1 MSEQSNRF
9 SITRW
14 DAFSLVIPAIA
25 LSPLLYSQGTFLWG
39 KQHLQFFPLAIAA
52 VCYFF
57 ATEWD
62 PAVAVEPR
70 KQAYAKILSWL
81 VMALVAVS
89 SLLYSSWL
97 AHATMVIALF
107 TWALGRVGNLSLL
120 RLIGICGLV
129 AITIPFPFG
138 GDHALIEWL
147 QKASS
152 LACSRMMDVLG
163 IVHVRSGN
171 IMEITAKP
179 LFVEEACSGVDSQ
192 YALMAVAGVLLL
204 IGRASLWVSIA
215 TIVTVP
221 IWAILGNI
229 LRIFAI
235 VLGLEYWNLDL
246 SEGTKHMLLGLVCFS
261 MAAWAHWSSVQFL
274 NYLETFRI
282 PLQPSVGPSMRDDS
296 AESCRIQGYPGPFLF
311 PLCCSLILFAPVG
324 WFLIIGNETHNAIP
338 IIEEEVVARF
348 PGRDANFSK
357 GFGNYVG
364 FETQT
369 RSRGDFQ
376 GQYSRCWAFATD
388 RGSETISLDMPF
400 RGWHPL
406 WICYQSGGWD
416 LVSSELVSVENEASA
431 LAWPVYEALL
441 ANEFGEHA
449 VLYFVLFDRNG
460 EPYRHEGTRLF
471 RAQRNRQYRTLY
483 QEVVALAKRLQGD
496 TLPLTFQLQMLAK
509 SGSPYTHAELI
520 GLRERFVA
528 MRDRAMKEFYPALQS
543 MPEAVR

>member
-1 MSEQSNRF
+1 MKRF
-9 SITRW
+9 CCVTRW
-14 DAFSLVIPAIA
+14 DFYQLGIPVIA

-52 VCYFF
+52 VCYFI
-57 ATEWD
+57 ATEWE
-62 PAVAVEPR
+62 PAVAVELR
-70 KQAYAKILSWL
+70 KQAYAKGLSWL
-81 VMALVAVS
+81 VVLLVVGS

-97 AHATMVIALF
+97 AHATIVLALF

-138 GDHALIEWL
+138 GDQALIEWL

-246 SEGTKHMLLGLVCFS
+246 SEGTKHTLLGLVCFS

-274 NYLETFRI
+274 NFLETFRRI
-282 PLQPSVGPSMRDDS
+282 PVNQSTTAATQTLSPGNSIAS
-296 AESCRIQGYPGPFLF
+296 YPGLF
-311 PLCCSLILFAPVG
+311 PFAACCGLILFAPFG
-324 WFLIIGNETHNAIP
+324 WFLIVGNRAQGVIP
-338 IIEEEVVARF
+338 SMGREFVERF
-348 PGRDANFSK
+348 PGREAAFARAEGTVL
-357 GFGNYVG
+357 GFD
-364 FETQT
+364 TQS
-369 RSRGDFQ
+369 RSRDDLQ
-376 GQYSRCWAFATD
+376 GQYSRSWRLATA
-388 RGSETISLDMPF
+388 RGLEIISLDMPF

-406 WICYQSGGWD
+406 WGCYELGGWNITTKD
-416 LVSSELVSVENEASA
+416 LISSPAGISGSE
-431 LAWPVYEALL
+431 WPIYEAVL
-441 ANEFGEHA
+441 ANDFGEHA
-449 VLYFVLFDRNG
+449 VLHFVLFDRSG
-460 EPYRHEGTRLF
+460 SPYIHEKTRMFLAEKD
-471 RAQRNRQYRTLY
+471 RKYRTLF
-483 QEVVALAKRLQGD
+483 QEVIALSNQLQGD
-496 TLPLTFQLQMLAK
+496 RLPITYQLQMLSK
-509 SGSPYTHAELI
+509 SDEAFNQSDVVA
-520 GLRERFVA
+520 LRDRFVS
-528 MRDRAMKEFYPALQS
+528 MRDRAMTEVIPALQS
-543 MPEAVR
+543 LPDGF

>member
-1 MSEQSNRF
+1 MSDSTKVIAF
-9 SITRW
+9 SRW
-14 DAFSLVIPAIA
+14 DAFAIAIPAVA

-52 VCYFF
+52 VCYFI

-62 PAVAVEPR
+62 PAATVGSR
-70 KQAYAKILSWL
+70 KQAFAKLLSWVVVL
-81 VMALVAVS
+81 LVAAS
-89 SLLYSSWL
+89 SVLYSSWL

-107 TWALGRVGNLSLL
+107 TWALGRVGSITVL
-120 RLIGICGLV
+120 RLLGICGLV

-138 GDHALIEWL
+138 GDQALIEWL

-204 IGRASLWVSIA
+204 VGRASLWVAIV

-229 LRIFAI
+229 LRIFSI

-246 SEGTKHMLLGLVCFS
+246 SEGTKHTLLGLFCFS

-274 NYLETFRI
+274 NFLETFQKSPATNGIGQRVH
-282 PLQPSVGPSMRDDS
+282 QPSHARTIV
-296 AESCRIQGYPGPFLF
+296 GYPGFLPFLA
-311 PLCCSLILFAPVG
+311 CCGLLLFAPFG
-324 WFLIIGNETHNAIP
+324 WFLIVANRVQSAIP
-338 IIEEEVVARF
+338 SLGREFADSF
-348 PGRDANFSK
+348 PGRDAEFAK
-357 GFGNYVG
+357 ELGRVLD
-364 FETQT
+364 FETQS
-369 RSRGDFQ
+369 RSRDDFQ
-376 GQYSRCWAFATD
+376 GQYSRSWRLATD
-388 RGSETISLDMPF
+388 RGVQIVSLDLPF

-406 WICYQSGGWD
+406 WGCYELAGWNATKK
-416 LVSSELVSVENEASA
+416 ELVESASGISGSE
-431 LAWPVYEALL
+431 WPIYEAIL

-449 VLYFVLFDRNG
+449 VLHFVLFDRNVT
-460 EPYRHEGTRLF
+460 PYIHENTRMFLAEKD
-471 RAQRNRQYRTLY
+471 RKYRTLF
-483 QEVVALAKRLQGD
+483 QELVGMANQLQGD
-496 TLPLTFQLQMLAK
+496 RLPMTYQLQMLTK
-509 SGSPYTHAELI
+509 SDETFRPSEVLVLREQFLK
-520 GLRERFVA
+520 LRERA
-528 MRDRAMKEFYPALQS
+528 IRELTPALQS
-543 MPEAVR
+543 LPNGF

>member
-9 SITRW
+9 SIPRW

-89 SLLYSSWL
+89 SLLYSSWV

-138 GDHALIEWL
+138 GDQALIEWL

-171 IMEITAKP
+171 IMEIAAKP

-204 IGRASLWVSIA
+204 IGRASLWVSMA

-246 SEGTKHMLLGLVCFS
+246 SEGTKHTLLGLVCFS

-274 NYLETFRI
+274 NFLETFRGMPAI
-282 PLQPSVGPSMRDDS
+282 HETSVATHSMS
-296 AESCRIQGYPGPFLF
+296 PGKTIATYPGLLPFAA
-311 PLCCSLILFAPVG
+311 CCGLLLFAPFG
-324 WFLIIGNETHNAIP
+324 WFLIVGNRVQSVIPSMGREFVET
-338 IIEEEVVARF
+338 F
-348 PGRDANFSK
+348 PGRDAAFARVR
-357 GFGNYVG
+357 GTVVG
-364 FETQT
+364 FETQS
-369 RSRGDFQ
+369 RSRDDLQ
-376 GQYSRCWAFATD
+376 GQFSRSWRLATA
-388 RGSETISLDMPF
+388 RGLEIISLDMPF

-406 WICYQSGGWD
+406 WGCYELGGWNITSKD
-416 LVSSELVSVENEASA
+416 LVSSPGGSA
-431 LAWPVYEALL
+431 GSEWPIYEAIL
-441 ANEFGEHA
+441 ANDFGEHA
-449 VLYFVLFDRNG
+449 VLHFVLFDRSG
-460 EPYRHEGTRLF
+460 TPYIHENTRMFLAE
-471 RAQRNRQYRTLY
+471 RDRKYRTLF
-483 QEVVALAKRLQGD
+483 QEVMALSNQLQGD
-496 TLPLTFQLQMLAK
+496 RLPITYQLQMLSK
-509 SGSPYTHAELI
+509 SDEPFSQSEVLT
-520 GLRERFVA
+520 LRDQFLK
-528 MRDRAMKEFYPALQS
+528 MRDRAMSELTPALQS
-543 MPEAVR
+543 LPNGF